1 MLLSDQIDDI
11 MVERAAR
18 KLRILT
24 HPVRMSIIDLLMQ
37 NKGLTVSE
45 IYNTLNIIQADASQH
60 LTLLKEYGIIKK
72 DRIDNK
78 NVFLVN
84 EKEYNKVL
92 RLVDEV
98 VKEFDND

>member
-37 NKGLTVSE
+37 SKGLRVSE